1 LRTAGAPWTAWF
13 RRQAGVRVD
22 QIRMQEH
29 GVCGNGHMMM
39 LERNS
44 SEVAAVIA
52 GWLESK
58 RL

>member
-1 LRTAGAPWTAWF
+1 
-13 RRQAGVRVD
+13 
-22 QIRMQEH
+22 
-29 GVCGNGHMMM
+29 MMM

-44 SEVAAVIA
+44 SEVAAIIA